1 MAVSIT
7 RAHLRTSKTKTYNID
22 LSENTAKNQSKYNR
36 IKSNAVPDFKSDTA
50 MQHYNEIGRRIKENS
65 KR

>member
-22 LSENTAKNQSKYNR
+22 LSENTAKINPNTIESNQTQCLILSLTQQCNTIMK
-36 IKSNAVPDFKSDTA
+36 
-50 MQHYNEIGRRIKENS
+50 
-65 KR
+65 